1 MSGPMSGRREGGRMK
16 AEKPEAQESIG
27 KYPVI
32 REIGSGAT
40 SRVFL
45 ARDPFAQRDVAIKVL
60 EFVRGVDPEQERMGH
75 KAFVAEASLAGK
87 LNHPHIVDI
96 YDAVVEPRRSYLVME
111 YVHGGTLDAYASSGK
126 LLPVLK
132 VVEIIFKCIRALDYA
147 FQHGVIHRDI
157 KPGNILLSQQGE
169 IKVSDFG
176 ASFQSRLADKTT
188 QLNGIGSPAYM
199 SPEQLRIDNVTHQTD
214 IYSLGVTM
222 FRLLTGRMPYE
233 AGSRVALTYA
243 ILNTPPERPSTFRP
257 DLPPLLDDIVMK
269 AIAKDPAAR
278 YAGWLDFGRDL
289 TRAFMSLRVNTT
301 SPAPASDSEKFG
313 KLREMAFFKDF
324 GEVELWE
331 VVRVATWQAIE
342 SGTVLMRENDQ
353 GDCFYILLEGEVEVS
368 LTGKPLTILKPG
380 SCFGEIVYFADTVD
394 RRTTTVT
401 ARGKITVVQIKTAV
415 LRVATPACQ
424 VGFNKAFMRVLVERL
439 VQANRQLAQR

>member
-1 MSGPMSGRREGGRMK
+1 VR
-16 AEKPEAQESIG
+16 AEKPQAQEVIG

-40 SRVFL
+40 SRVYL
-45 ARDPFAQRDVAIKVL
+45 ARDPFAERDVAIKVL
-60 EFVRGVDPEQERMGH
+60 HFATDADPDTERMVH

-96 YDAVVEPRRSYLVME
+96 YDAVVEPDRSYLVME
-111 YVHGGTLDAYASSGK
+111 YVHGGTLDAHAAPGK

-157 KPGNILLSQQGE
+157 KPGNVLLSQQGE
-169 IKVSDFG
+169 TKVGDFG
-176 ASFQSRLADKTT
+176 ASFQSRLVDKTT
-188 QLNGIGSPAYM
+188 QLKGIGSPAYM
-199 SPEQLRIDNVTHQTD
+199 SPEQLRMEKLTHQTD

-233 AGSRVALTYA
+233 AGNHAALTHA
-243 ILNTPPERPSTFRP
+243 ILSAPPERPSTFRP
-257 DLPPLLDDIVMK
+257 DLPPLLDEIVMK

-278 YAGWLDFGRDL
+278 YRSWLEFGREL
-289 TRAFMSLRVNTT
+289 TRAFMSLRVDTT

-313 KLREMAFFKDF
+313 KLRDMAFFKDF

-331 VVRVATWQAIE
+331 VVRVATWQAIDN
-342 SGTVLMRENDQ
+342 GTVLMRENDQ
-353 GDCFYILLEGEVEVS
+353 GDCFYLLLDGEAEVS
-368 LTGKPLTILKPG
+368 LMGKPLAVLKPG
-380 SCFGEIVYFADTVD
+380 SCFGEILYFSDSVE

-401 ARGKITVVQIKTAV
+401 ARGRITVMQIKAGA
-415 LRVATPACQ
+415 LRIATPACQ

-439 VQANRQLAQR
+439 VQANRQLAQRKG